1 MDLPSSGEVIFEDQD
16 LSHASEAQLTRF
28 RRNDIG
34 FVFQFFNLISDL
46 TTTENIE
53 LAAALVDNPLPI
65 DEILSIIELNDVKN
79 NFPSQMSGG
88 QQQRVAIARA
98 IIKNPRI
105 LLCDEPTGSLDFETG
120 KLVLGLLAKINREQQ
135 TTVIIVTHNTPIAA
149 MADRVV
155 RMRSGSIVEIMENA
169 NPVSPERIEW

>member
-1 MDLPSSGEVIFEDQD
+1 
-16 LSHASEAQLTRF
+16 
-28 RRNDIG
+28 
-34 FVFQFFNLISDL
+34 
-46 TTTENIE
+46 
-53 LAAALVDNPLPI
+53 
-65 DEILSIIELNDVKN
+65 
-79 NFPSQMSGG
+79 MSGG